1 MTTNEHDAKQSG
13 KLRECPFCGGKA
25 ISGMFAVWC
34 EHCTAEI
41 NGRNQDIDE
50 SIILWNTRA
59 DDALMDEM
67 EAALDAMIGLADC
80 YDDDD
85 CAAYDRAQN
94 VLASVRERKAGK

>member
-1 MTTNEHDAKQSG
+1 MTTNEHDAKQAG

-59 DDALMDEM
+59 DDGLLDEAETALEAMYRDEM
-67 EAALDAMIGLADC
+67 NSR
-80 YDDDD
+80 YK
-85 CAAYDRAQN
+85 AYN
-94 VLASVRERKAGK
+94 VLRRIRERKAGK